1 MKVRLQIIILI
12 TIGFYFSGHAEENSS
27 ITNLN
32 IFKNLY
38 YKGFSKAF
46 QKITVFDS
54 LTLYF
59 NHLTKNK
66 NIDWLIEEQFIKSA
80 NNAGFFNLIQIDDS
94 TFLKNEKSYMTE
106 FHSVLNKVNYYPMS
120 ILPENK
126 HNRKVTIEFYLK
138 ILSSGNQ
145 VLLSN
150 DIKETYS
157 DTIFVNKIKYIE
169 NTNFPFTIGN
179 RSKSLVSKLFEPLLV
194 SLITSTVIYIFY
206 SFRSN

>member
-1 MKVRLQIIILI
+1 LKVRLQIIILI